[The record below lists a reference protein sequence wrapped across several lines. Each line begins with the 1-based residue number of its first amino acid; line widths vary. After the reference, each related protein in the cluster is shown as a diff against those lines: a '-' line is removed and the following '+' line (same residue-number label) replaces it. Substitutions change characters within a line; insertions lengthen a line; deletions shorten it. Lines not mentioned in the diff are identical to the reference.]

1 MKKYFRLIGILLFI
15 IIILNID
22 LEKVWEVLIKANHI
36 VLFPVLLMNILVIFF
51 RSLRWSEL
59 VKIQGFKFP
68 CVKAFWGYLRS
79 LYFGNVTPAR
89 VRELLRIHY
98 LLKYVN
104 MDSALATS
112 TVIFDKLLDMYLLLI
127 LGLLGFV
134 MSDVWEGQFAFAV
147 KWFFVLMIIVIPAF
161 VTFPGLTKFLSGFLP
176 NYKNLRDKLLLWTK
190 SFFQGIK
197 RFLVLKTL
205 IPALIT
211 LCVYLVF
218 FLQCYLLAYSLN
230 LDINFFYLSFCVVL
244 FSILSVLP
252 VSISN
257 IGTRELVLIAM
268 FSFIDIDSESAV
280 SFSLLFFFSIN
291 FFTILLGWLAFIF
304 YKDENPENIDALK
317 VLYNQS
323 QISLTIVEQ
332 TVKKN

>member
-22 LEKVWEVLIKANHI
+22 LEKVWEVLIKANHLI
-36 VLFPVLLMNILVIFF
+36 LFPVLLMNILVIFF
-51 RSLRWSEL
+51 RSLRWSGV

-68 CVKAFWGYLRS
+68 CAKAFWAYLRS
-79 LYFGNVTPAR
+79 LYFGNLTPAR
-89 VRELLRIHY
+89 VGELLRIHY
-98 LLKYVN
+98 LLKYVK

-127 LGLLGFV
+127 FGLLGFV
-134 MSDVWEGQFAFAV
+134 MSDVWEGQFSFAV
-147 KWFFVLMIIVIPAF
+147 KWFFVLMVIVIPVFVAF
-161 VTFPGLTKFLSGFLP
+161 PDLMRFLLGFLP
-176 NYKNLRDKLLLWTK
+176 NYKNWRDKLLLWIK

-197 RFLVLKTL
+197 SFLVLRTL
-205 IPALIT
+205 ISVLIT
-211 LCVYLVF
+211 LCVYLIF
-218 FLQCYLLAYSLN
+218 FLQCYWLAYSLN

-268 FSFIDIDSESAV
+268 FGFIDIDSESAV

-291 FFTILLGWLAFIF
+291 FFTIILGWLAFIF
-304 YKDENPENIDALK
+304 YKDENPDNMDELK
-317 VLYNQS
+317 GLYNQS
-323 QISLTIVEQ
+323 QMQFTISEQ